1 MFRAD
6 ENCKHTS
13 RGGETE
19 KNMILKSVRL
29 AALNLSLVV
38 LLGTFSWA
46 QATKAACSITTL
58 HGKYGFVINGTVNG
72 NPITAV
78 GQIATNE
85 GNLAGNET
93 ISDNGSVGNLLEVL
107 GKYSI
112 NSNCTGTM
120 TIQAKGRSK
129 QNFDITVISD
139 GTQIDMIQNDSG
151 TTILGTAQ
159 AQVSKSCSL
168 GGVKGTY
175 SLQGGGT
182 EIGVGPLAVA
192 GQITLRGDGT
202 LNGTATVSIKGSIAS
217 KQKISGA
224 YKILHLCQGAAEIQV
239 GNKGPIGLTLVVVNG
254 EQKVLFIEGDANT
267 LLSGSLQR

>member
-1 MFRAD
+1 
-6 ENCKHTS
+6 
-13 RGGETE
+13 
-19 KNMILKSVRL
+19 MILKSVRL
-29 AALNLSLVV
+29 AVLNLSLVG
-38 LLGTFSWA
+38 LLGSFSWA
-46 QATKAACSITTL
+46 QPTKAAACSITTL
-58 HGKYGFVINGTVNG
+58 HQRYGFAINGTSNG
-72 NPITAV
+72 NPFTAV
-78 GQIATNE
+78 GQIATD
-85 GNLAGNET
+85 GNGTLAGNET
-93 ISDNGSVGNLLEVL
+93 ISDNGSVGNLLKVL

-120 TIQAKGRSK
+120 TIQAQGRSK

-168 GGVKGTY
+168 AGVKGTY

-192 GQITLRGDGT
+192 GQIRLRGDGT
-202 LNGTATVSIKGSIAS
+202 LDGTATVSINGSVAS

-224 YKILHLCQGAAEIQV
+224 YKILRICQGAAEIQV